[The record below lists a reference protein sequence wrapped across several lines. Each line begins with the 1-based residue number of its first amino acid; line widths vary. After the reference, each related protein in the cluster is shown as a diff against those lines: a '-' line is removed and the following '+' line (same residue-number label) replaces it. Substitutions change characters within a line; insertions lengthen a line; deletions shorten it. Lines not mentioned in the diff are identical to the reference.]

1 MYSPCSPIVPPPLAG
16 EEREENDG
24 GAGERSDGPDR
35 CDVSGRNKKQGAD
48 AGRH

>member
-1 MYSPCSPIVPPPLAG
+1 MSIVPPPLAVG
-16 EEREENDG
+16 KEEENDD
-24 GAGERSDGPDR
+24 GAGERSDGSDR